1 MEHLANFLMPVT
13 DFQLLFLVAI
23 GVFAGIYV
31 GAIPGLSVS
40 MATALLLSLTYT
52 WNTLD
57 ALALIVGVYV
67 GGVYGGARAAVL
79 LNIPGA
85 PAAIATTFDGYP
97 LAKRGEAGLAIG
109 LSTIV
114 SVIGGLIGAIFLTFA
129 TPWISGIA
137 VNFSHLDFFLLALM
151 GLMLVGS
158 LSKGSFLKAVIAAF
172 LGINIGLIGLDG
184 ITGAQRFTFGSQE
197 LMGGINII
205 VAILGLFGFAE
216 VLVQLS
222 NSKNFEV
229 IKQVG
234 KLLPSLRQVLK
245 LLPLTIRTS
254 VIGVI
259 VGALPG
265 VGGEIAALLGY
276 DHAKRTTKR
285 PSRPFGE
292 GAFEGIAG
300 PESANNAAVG
310 GALIPMLTLGIP
322 GDAVTA
328 IIIGALVIH
337 GLNPG
342 PTMMIQNPD
351 LFYVI
356 AGSLF
361 LANVFLLFFGLTGIK
376 VFQRLVMVPKGY
388 LLPVIAVLTVIG
400 AYTVNNSI
408 TDVFWMLGFGVL
420 GYLLRM
426 FHIPVGPLVLGIVL
440 GPLADKSFRG
450 AMIAAN
456 NDVSTF
462 LLQMVTQPIS
472 LILTLILVFT
482 IVSNTRLYKLA
493 KVRLAAARK
502 GGKAE

>member
-1 MEHLANFLMPVT
+1 MPVT
-13 DFQLLFLVAI
+13 NLNLLLLVAI

-31 GAIPGLSVS
+31 GAIPGLSVA

-52 WNTLD
+52 WDTLD

-97 LAKRGEAGLAIG
+97 MALRGEAGLAIG
-109 LSTIV
+109 LATVV
-114 SVIGGLIGAIFLTFA
+114 SVIGGLIGAFFLTFA
-129 TPWISGIA
+129 TPLISKIA
-137 VNFSHLDFFLLALM
+137 VDFSHIDFFLLAML
-151 GLMLVGS
+151 GLMLVGT
-158 LSKGSFLKAVIAAF
+158 LSKGSFLKAVIVAF
-172 LGINIGLIGLDG
+172 LGINFGLVGLDG
-184 ITGAQRFTFGSQE
+184 ITGAHRFTFGSLE
-197 LMGGINII
+197 LMKGINII

-222 NSKNFEV
+222 QSKHFKV

-234 KLLPSLRQVLK
+234 KLLPSMKQIIR
-245 LLPLTIRTS
+245 LLPLTMRTS
-254 VIGVI
+254 MIGVI

-276 DHAKRTTKR
+276 DHAKRTTKK

-292 GAFEGIAG
+292 GAYEGVVG

-328 IIIGALVIH
+328 IIIGAFVIH

-342 PTMMIQNPD
+342 PTLMIQSPEY
-351 LFYVI
+351 FYVI

-361 LANVFLLFFGLTGIK
+361 LANIFLLGFGLIGIGIFK
-376 VFQRLVMVPKGY
+376 RIVMVSKGFI
-388 LLPVIAVLTVIG
+388 LPVITVLTIIG
-400 AYTVNNSI
+400 AYTINNNVDDI
-408 TDVFWMLGFGVL
+408 FWMLGFGVL
-420 GYLLRM
+420 GYLLRV
-426 FHIPVGPLVLGIVL
+426 FNIPVGPLVLGIVL
-440 GPLADKSFRG
+440 GPLVDKSFRG

-456 NDVSTF
+456 NDVPT
-462 LLQMVTQPIS
+462 LLLEILTQPIS
-472 LILTLILVFT
+472 LILTIFL
-482 IVSNTRLYKLA
+482 IVSILSNTNLYRNTKA
-493 KVRLAAARK
+493 RIAAALK
-502 GGKAE
+502 GGKSG